1 MLAAAQWL
9 ETRLKT
15 AGLEVSVLKSHT
27 DTGTSILDVIFHLFC
42 PGLIPHNVEHQ
53 HCKVALGQDSAILG

>member
-15 AGLEVSVLKSHT
+15 AGLEVSVLRSHT
-27 DTGTSILDVIFHLFC
+27 DTGTSILDVVFYLFC
-42 PGLIPHNVEHQ
+42 PELIPHKLSINI
-53 HCKVALGQDSAILG
+53 ARLP